1 MSESNKSAEPK
12 KKRNILKLDET
23 VINRIAA
30 GEVIQRPAN
39 ALKELME
46 NSLDAGATN
55 IQITVKD
62 GGLKL
67 LQIQDNGS
75 GIAKDD
81 LDIICERFTTSKL
94 KEFNDLYSINTFG
107 FRGEAL
113 ASISHVAR
121 VTITTKTADD
131 TCAYRAYY
139 IDGKLKAPRPGMSSE
154 PRPCA
159 GNKGTQI
166 TAEDLFYNVATRR
179 KALKSPGEEYNRIL
193 DIVTRYAIHFSGIS
207 FSCKKQGSNTT
218 DIYTSSSSTHVD
230 NIRQIYGLQIS
241 RELIKIDYTAENHD
255 YKASGYITNANYN
268 TKKMIFLLFINH
280 RAVECS
286 SLKKAIINLYSS
298 YLPKGTHPFVYL
310 SLEINPN
317 NVDVNVH
324 PTKRE
329 VNFLNEEIIVD
340 HICEQMQN
348 YLANANASRTFFTQS
363 LLTQDTS
370 FEKENK
376 QKKNK
381 RVYDRDLV
389 RTDSKSQSIDV
400 FLAKPSNINNSNDD
414 NDNNNNNNNNNNISI
429 ISDHHQ
435 HNNTNNKIRNITDI
449 STLKS
454 RFSSPSNSSTQ
465 SSSRVEIFDINKSN
479 LKSSFNR
486 NNDDILEDSSN
497 IFSSNKLK
505 SKINDRRKQI
515 DDDDENSIDGD
526 DDLMTIKKPSKTQS
540 KITNIEIFDTNNT
553 GSSLKRLSGST
564 SNDDYKST
572 NLLNNN
578 SNKRVKYGNDQE
590 ETTTI
595 KNPVFITSIE
605 MNEEDEDIND
615 DLSLS
620 QKNEMNKYEEDF
632 KIIQNNS
639 REWNDV
645 KLTSVL
651 NLREMVDKNDNK
663 GISNFFHNH
672 TFVGCVDETLA
683 LIQYQTK
690 LYLVNYQET
699 SRELFYQLVL
709 RQFSNFGFI
718 NLTQKLP
725 IYDLLMI
732 SLEAEEEE
740 NGWDESLQSKEEI
753 AKNITELLIEK
764 REMLLE
770 YFSITLDD
778 KGHLETLPIILKGY
792 IPNMDKLPG
801 FLLRLGIECNWEE
814 EQECFRTVSQE
825 IAIFYSTE
833 APIIDHPENSDSKD
847 NNNTTTTTTTN
858 NNNNN
863 NNNMDKQENED
874 EDENKSVNNSLI
886 IDETE
891 KDPAMAQFYWNI
903 QHVIFPAFKKESFK
917 GCNRLVD
924 ERYIMEIANLHDL
937 YRIFERC

>member
-1 MSESNKSAEPK
+1 
-12 KKRNILKLDET
+12 ILKLDET

-46 NSLDAGATN
+46 NSLDAGSTN

-75 GIAKDD
+75 GINKDD

-121 VTITTKTADD
+121 VTITTKTEDA
-131 TCAYRAYY
+131 TCAYKAYY

-166 TAEDLFYNVATRR
+166 T
-179 KALKSPGEEYNRIL
+179 
-193 DIVTRYAIHFSGIS
+193 
-207 FSCKKQGSNTT
+207 
-218 DIYTSSSSTHVD
+218 
-230 NIRQIYGLQIS
+230 
-241 RELIKIDYTAENHD
+241 
-255 YKASGYITNANYN
+255 
-268 TKKMIFLLFINH
+268 
-280 RAVECS
+280 
-286 SLKKAIINLYSS
+286 
-298 YLPKGTHPFVYL
+298 
-310 SLEINPN
+310 
-317 NVDVNVH
+317 VH

-329 VNFLNEEIIVD
+329 VNFLNEELIVD

-370 FEKENK
+370 FDKEDK
-376 QKKNK
+376 QKKTNK
-381 RVYDRDLV
+381 KVYDRDLV
-389 RTDSKSQSIDV
+389 RTDSKTQSIDV
-400 FLAKPSNINNSNDD
+400 FLSKSTNNTPLSNNITSIDQTGDSDINNSSNK
-414 NDNNNNNNNNNNISI
+414 NKNKNINTSISSIKSLKSVFSSQLNSNSNLNSNTSKVESLEIQKPNISSI
-429 ISDHHQ
+429 KPNIDESSIKVSNKNSSEDE
-435 HNNTNNKIRNITDI
+435 TNNVLPLSEHQSFSKEPKSTTSARIELDDSNDYMDI
-449 STLKS
+449 EKSIINST
-454 RFSSPSNSSTQ
+454 
-465 SSSRVEIFDINKSN
+465 
-479 LKSSFNR
+479 
-486 NNDDILEDSSN
+486 
-497 IFSSNKLK
+497 
-505 SKINDRRKQI
+505 
-515 DDDDENSIDGD
+515 
-526 DDLMTIKKPSKTQS
+526 KKTP
-540 KITNIEIFDTNNT
+540 ITNIEIFDS
-553 GSSLKRLSGST
+553 SSLQPMKKRI
-564 SNDDYKST
+564 N
-572 NLLNNN
+572 NLGEYSSNN
-578 SNKRVKYGNDQE
+578 SSKSKSIKKAKY
-590 ETTTI
+590 
-595 KNPVFITSIE
+595 K
-605 MNEEDEDIND
+605 
-615 DLSLS
+615 
-620 QKNEMNKYEEDF
+620 
-632 KIIQNNS
+632 
-639 REWNDV
+639 WNDV

-651 NLREMVDKNDNK
+651 NLREMIDQNDNK
-663 GISNFFHNH
+663 GVSNFFHNH

-764 REMLLE
+764 SEMLLE
-770 YFSITLDD
+770 YFSITIDS
-778 KGHLETLPIILKGY
+778 KGYLETLPILLKGY
-792 IPNMDKLPG
+792 NPNMDKLPG

-825 IAIFYSTE
+825 ISIFYSTE
-833 APIIDHPENSDSKD
+833 APILD
-847 NNNTTTTTTTN
+847 NNTKN
-858 NNNNN
+858 N
-863 NNNMDKQENED
+863 DTK
-874 EDENKSVNNSLI
+874 
-886 IDETE
+886 
-891 KDPAMAQFYWNI
+891 KDSTMAQFYWNV

-917 GCNRLVD
+917 GCNRLID